1 MKGRL
6 LGCALMLF
14 AGVLLIAWWLPK
26 THTAFWLIL
35 IVGLALWIGGGLLA
49 LMALGAIVRFRQQA
63 RTA

>member
-6 LGCALMLF
+6 LGCALLLF

-35 IVGLALWIGGGLLA
+35 TGGLAAWIGGIYLRA
-49 LMALGAIVRFRQQA
+49 
-63 RTA
+63 